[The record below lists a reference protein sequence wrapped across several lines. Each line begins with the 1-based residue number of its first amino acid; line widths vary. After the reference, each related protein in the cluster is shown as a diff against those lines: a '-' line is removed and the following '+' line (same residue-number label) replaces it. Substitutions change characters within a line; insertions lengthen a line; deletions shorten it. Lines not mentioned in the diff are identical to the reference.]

1 MKPDLIVKAFGKIL
15 KETRELKGLSQ
26 QELADYSE
34 TDRAFISKIERGIS
48 TPSILTLFKLA
59 EVLKIRPFDLIEKV
73 EQQLDRS

>member
-1 MKPDLIVKAFGKIL
+1 VKLDLLVNAFGKIL
-15 KETRELKGLSQ
+15 KETREAKGLSQ

-59 EVLKIRPFDLIEKV
+59 EVLKIKPKELIEKV
-73 EQQLDRS
+73 EQQLGK